1 MDLMRDCA
9 PVVSWQLAWCH
20 DEKNQHK
27 LSTEV
32 HCYDAT
38 INQVRWIFCRR
49 GGGLHRQIWP
59 AIRLFGCGR
68 LAVIAVGVAV
78 VFR

>member
-1 MDLMRDCA
+1 MDVMRDCA
-9 PVVSWQLAWCH
+9 PVVGWQFALSH

-32 HCYDAT
+32 HCNDAT
-38 INQVRWIFCRR
+38 INQVRWIFWRR

-59 AIRLFGCGR
+59 AI
-68 LAVIAVGVAV
+68 AV
-78 VFR
+78 VGYQ